1 MQKKTTGVVAGI
13 AGAALLMGGTT
24 FALWSDSDTVDGAQI
39 SSGNLDV
46 AVIGDPGSQWSWEDI
61 SADRTDN
68 SHEID
73 LADFRIIPGDTI
85 QGTVALDVALEG
97 ENMVAALDAEL
108 GAASGNLTNLD
119 IDIAV
124 TDSTGAPV
132 TLNADGTMVL
142 ASEDNGHPHPQT
154 LTTVGSTLDSAAD
167 VTVTVT
173 VTFPASTSGQD
184 HVTESI
190 ALDGATV
197 TLDQVREHADGY
209 LG

>member
-1 MQKKTTGVVAGI
+1 MQKKTTGVIAGI

-24 FALWSDSDTVDGAQI
+24 FALWSDSDTVDGAEI
-39 SSGNLDV
+39 TAGNLDV
-46 AVIGDPGSQWSWEDI
+46 AVLGDPGSQWSWQDI

-97 ENMVAALDAEL
+97 ENMVAALGAEL
-108 GAASGNLTNLD
+108 GAADGDLTNLD

-124 TDSTGAPV
+124 TDSEGDPV
-132 TLNADGTMVL
+132 TLNSEGDMAL
-142 ASEDNGHPHPQT
+142 ASTDNGNPHPQT
-154 LTTVGSTLDSAAD
+154 LTTVGSTLDSSAD

-173 VTFPASTSGQD
+173 VTFPASTGGQD

-197 TLDQVREHADGY
+197 TLDQVRSAADGY
-209 LG
+209 IG

>member
-24 FALWSDSDTVDGAQI
+24 FALWSDSDTVDGAEI

-97 ENMVAALDAEL
+97 ENMVAALGAEL
-108 GAASGNLTNLD
+108 GAADGDLTNLD

-124 TDSTGAPV
+124 TDSAGEPV
-132 TLNADGTMVL
+132 TLNSEGDMVL
-142 ASEDNGHPHPQT
+142 ASMDNGNPHPQT
-154 LTTVGSTLDSAAD
+154 LTTVGSTLDSSAD

-173 VTFPASTSGQD
+173 VTFPASTGGQD

-197 TLDQVREHADGY
+197 TLDQVRTDADGY
-209 LG
+209 IG

>member
-97 ENMVAALDAEL
+97 ENMVAALGAEL
-108 GAASGNLTNLD
+108 GAADGDLTNLD

-124 TDSTGAPV
+124 TDSAGEPV
-132 TLNADGTMVL
+132 TLNSEGDMVL
-142 ASEDNGHPHPQT
+142 ASMDNGNPHPQT
-154 LTTVGSTLDSAAD
+154 LTTVGSTLDSSAD

-173 VTFPASTSGQD
+173 VTFPASTGGQD

-197 TLDQVREHADGY
+197 TLDQVRSAADGY
-209 LG
+209 IG

>member
-97 ENMVAALDAEL
+97 ENMVAALGAEL
-108 GAASGNLTNLD
+108 GAADGDLTNLD

-124 TDSTGAPV
+124 TDSEGDPV
-132 TLNADGTMVL
+132 TLNSEGDMVL
-142 ASEDNGHPHPQT
+142 ASMDNGNPHPQT
-154 LTTVGSTLDSAAD
+154 LTTVGSTLDSSAD

-173 VTFPASTSGQD
+173 VTFPASTGGQD

-197 TLDQVREHADGY
+197 TLDQVRTDADGY
-209 LG
+209 IG

>member
-97 ENMVAALDAEL
+97 ENMVAALGAEL
-108 GAASGNLTNLD
+108 GAADGDLTNLD

-124 TDSTGAPV
+124 TDSEGDPV
-132 TLNADGTMVL
+132 TLNSDGDMVL
-142 ASEDNGHPHPQT
+142 ASTDNGNPHPQT
-154 LTTVGSTLDSAAD
+154 LTTVGSTLDSSAD

-173 VTFPASTSGQD
+173 VTFPASTGGQD

-197 TLDQVREHADGY
+197 TLDQVRSAADGY
-209 LG
+209 IG

>member
-1 MQKKTTGVVAGI
+1 MQKKTTGVIAGI

-46 AVIGDPGSQWSWEDI
+46 AVIGDAGSQWSWKDI
-61 SADRTDN
+61 SADRTDK

-73 LADFRIIPGDTI
+73 LADFRIIPGDVI
-85 QGTVALDVALEG
+85 EGTVALDVALEG
-97 ENMVAALDAEL
+97 ENMVAALGAEL
-108 GAASGNLTNLD
+108 GAASGELTNLD
-119 IDIAV
+119 IDVAV

-132 TLNADGTMVL
+132 TLNSGGTMVL
-142 ASEDNGHPHPQT
+142 ASMDNGNPDSQT
-154 LTTVGSTLDSAAD
+154 ITTVGTALDDAAD

-173 VTFPASTSGQD
+173 VTFPASTGGQD

-190 ALDGATV
+190 ALDGATI
-197 TLDQVREHADGY
+197 TLDQVRSGVDGY
-209 LG
+209 IG